1 MTRSLIILAALTCVP
16 LSATAQLRIQGGN
29 VTLSVS
35 TGLPGPVPPSAT
47 VSTTSLRWRQETVNT
62 KITIATICP
71 GQKFTLRAVAT
82 GITGGGIPAPE
93 VMLQEGMPAAD
104 FIVAIPSRKPNNGR
118 CTIQYTAEASFEQGN
133 SMELG
138 DDIHTVIYTI
148 VAE

>member
-1 MTRSLIILAALTCVP
+1 MTKFILIALGLTVWAVQSP
-16 LSATAQLRIQGGN
+16 AQLRIQGGN
-29 VTLSVS
+29 VTITVS
-35 TGLPGPVPPSAT
+35 SGLPGPIPPSAT
-47 VSTTSLRWRQETVNT
+47 VSTTGLRWRQETEGT

-82 GITGGGIPAPE
+82 GISGGGSPAPE
-93 VMLQEGMPAAD
+93 VTLQEGMPATD
-104 FIVAIPSRKPNNGR
+104 FIVAIPPRKPNNGR
-118 CTIQYTAEASFEQGN
+118 CTIQYTAEARFEQGN